1 MTQHK
6 VTADVAKAV
15 DVLSSGGIVGMPTET
30 VYGLA
35 AFALDENAVARVFA
49 VKGRPTNHPLIVHLS
64 PDADVSQWG
73 EFTEEARALADAFW
87 PGPLT
92 LLVRRTSLVPDWV
105 TGGRDTVALRVPS
118 HPVAIQ
124 LLRAVNTGLV
134 APSANKFGKVSPTTA
149 EHVMDDLGDDV
160 DVILDG
166 GACVVGVESTIVEC
180 LPQSVAVLR
189 PGTITSDEIESVLRS
204 VVGFSSGESR
214 APGMLLSHY
223 SPDADVFLV
232 ETLEEGLL
240 KRQQLKN
247 DGRSVHFI
255 NFADVDEYAR
265 HLYQELRQA
274 DIAHCDAVVA
284 VMPAASGVGIAVRDR
299 LTKAATR

>member
-1 MTQHK
+1 MTKHK
-6 VTADVAKAV
+6 ITTDVSQAS
-15 DVLSSGGIVGMPTET
+15 DVLLSGGIVGMPTET

-35 AFALDENAVARVFA
+35 ACALDEGAVARVFEA
-49 VKGRPTNHPLIVHLS
+49 KGRPTTHPLIVHLA

-73 EFTEEARALADAFW
+73 EFTAEAKALAKAFW

-92 LLVRRTSLVPDWV
+92 LLVRRSPLVPDWV

-180 LPQSVAVLR
+180 LDTSVSVLR
-189 PGTITSDEIESVLRS
+189 PGTITVDEIEAVLQT
-204 VVGFSSGESR
+204 VVAPSLGESR

-232 ETLEEGLL
+232 ETREAGMQKKHELE
-240 KRQQLKN
+240 KT
-247 DGRSVHFI
+247 GRTVHFI
-255 NFADVDEYAR
+255 YHENVDDYAR
-265 HLYQELRQA
+265 HLYQDLRHA
-274 DIAHCDAVVA
+274 DVVHCDAVVA
-284 VMPAASGVGIAVRDR
+284 VMPEASGVGIAVRDR
-299 LTKAATR
+299 LTKAANR

>member
-1 MTQHK
+1 MTEHK
-6 VTADVAKAV
+6 VTTDIAKAV
-15 DVLSSGGIVGMPTET
+15 EVLSSGGIVGMPTET

-49 VKGRPTNHPLIVHLS
+49 AKGRPTNHPLIVHLS
-64 PDADVSQWG
+64 PDADASQWG
-73 EFTEEARALADAFW
+73 EFTNEARALADAFW

-118 HPVAIQ
+118 HPMAIE

-149 EHVMDDLGDDV
+149 AHVMDDLGDDV
-160 DVILDG
+160 DLVLDG
-166 GACVVGVESTIVEC
+166 GACAVGVESTIVEC
-180 LPQSVAVLR
+180 LPDSVSVLR
-189 PGTITSDEIESVLRS
+189 PGTITSDQIELVLQA
-204 VVGFSSGESR
+204 VVGSSSGEAR

-232 ETLEEGLL
+232 ETLEEGIQKKQELT
-240 KRQQLKN
+240 KN
-247 DGRSVHFI
+247 GRSVHFI
-255 NFADVDEYAR
+255 HFDDIDEYAR
-265 HLYQELRQA
+265 HLYDELRHA
-274 DIAHCDAVVA
+274 DLSKCDSIVA
-284 VMPAASGVGIAVRDR
+284 VMPVTSGVGLAIRDR
-299 LTKAATR
+299 LMKAATR